1 MDDHTLT
8 LRLTGKLARC
18 RPSWFEPTTPQRPPL
33 GKMSRDRLAYHLL
46 KSTSRADLGATRSA
60 HFDDIFLMSRFE
72 SLLRS
77 DMTPAAALEYLT
89 LPASETL

>member
-8 LRLTGKLARC
+8 LRLTDKLARC
-18 RPSWFEPTTPQRPPL
+18 RSSWFEPTTPQRP

>member
-8 LRLTGKLARC
+8 LRLAGKLARC
-18 RPSWFEPTTPQRPPL
+18 RSSWFEPTIPHRP
-33 GKMSRDRLAYHLL
+33 GTMSRDRLAYHLL
-46 KSTSRADLGATRSA
+46 KSTSRSDLGATRSA

>member
-8 LRLTGKLARC
+8 LRLADKMARC
-18 RPSWFEPTTPQRPPL
+18 RASWFEPTTPQRPPWNTI
-33 GKMSRDRLAYHLL
+33 SRDRLAYHLL
-46 KSTSRADLGATRSA
+46 KATSRADLGATRSA
-60 HFDDIFLMSRFE
+60 HFDDIYFMSRFE

-77 DMTPAAALEYLT
+77 DMTPAAALAYLT